1 MASYLNLIELATGRE
16 LRLAQFGFHAERP
29 SFVESGICFLTD
41 GKWKHFSLETGGVSD
56 YSGALP
62 AKSGGAR
69 IEFTFPPES
78 GIGYCQLIVAGAVV
92 NNFMGSAASIGD
104 APISPDGRMVVF
116 VGYPSR
122 EGFSA

>member
-1 MASYLNLIELATGRE
+1 MASCLNLIELATGRE

-29 SFVESGICFLTD
+29 SFVDEGICFFAD
-41 GKWKHFSLETGGVSD
+41 GKWKLFSLDSGGVSD

-62 AKSGGAR
+62 EKSGDAR
-69 IEFTFPPES
+69 IDFTFPPEN
-78 GIGYCQLIVAGAVV
+78 GIGYCKLIVGGKIV

-122 EGFSA
+122 EGFGK

>member
-1 MASYLNLIELATGRE
+1 MESCLNLIELATGRE

-29 SFVESGICFLTD
+29 SFVDEGICFLAD
-41 GKWKHFSLETGGVSD
+41 GKWKRFSLESGGVSD
-56 YSGALP
+56 YSGPLP
-62 AKSGGAR
+62 AKSGDAR
-69 IEFTFPPES
+69 IDFTFPPES
-78 GIGYCQLIVAGAVV
+78 GIGYCKLIVGGRIV

-122 EGFSA
+122 EGFGK